1 MNRES
6 YLKSCLGDDYGYERL
21 CVVENFEFHQ
31 LGSHCD
37 LNLSQRRPGS
47 ISDLCF
53 RLKEFLGEVY
63 GQCKTRGENL
73 IRRLG
78 ERCARI
84 DAIKLEIDYYNQLD

>member
-1 MNRES
+1 MKTTAKLFS
-6 YLKSCLGDDYGYERL
+6 GDDYGDERL
-21 CVVENFEFHQ
+21 CVVENFEFRQ

-37 LNLSQRRPGS
+37 LNLSQRRPAS

-53 RLKEFLGEVY
+53 RLKEFLAEMY
-63 GQCKTRGENL
+63 GQCRTQGDNL

-84 DAIKLEIDYYNQLD
+84 QEIKTEIAKLN